1 MFIASCGVRRRN
13 AGIPARIEPK
23 AKMFCPRITNAGYPV
38 RFESI
43 ELFFRK
49 FVEQIGRLFA
59 LTVAFARVTGS
70 RSITIDVDCMP
81 KASDSRTKVGDC
93 MTNL

>member
-1 MFIASCGVRRRN
+1 MLVVVFAVGTRASLTALSRRRSGFATN
-13 AGIPARIEPK
+13 YKRRLSGSLRI
-23 AKMFCPRITNAGYPV
+23 NQ
-38 RFESI
+38 
-43 ELFFRK
+43 LFFRK

>member
-1 MFIASCGVRRRN
+1 M
-13 AGIPARIEPK
+13 
-23 AKMFCPRITNAGYPV
+23 
-38 RFESI
+38 
-43 ELFFRK
+43 
-49 FVEQIGRLFA
+49 EQISRRFA